1 MVKCL
6 FREIFKCFWLKF
18 TKWNCSSNHGFSVNP
33 LMHNS
38 PKNGQRH
45 FKNIAAFA
53 AKSLKCFDHFKTLC
67 IKGLDRQNVP
77 YNFINLQEFQP
88 ERKRTVFYGLETLS
102 HSAPRL
108 GRLFLEEIKQTNTIS
123 LFKRDVK
130 QLICK
135 EWPCRL
141 CRVFVPNVGFIWHMA
156 PILVLLS
163 LKLWLFLTRVF
174 MIHLTERQMFNNNN
188 RSTSKT
194 WVVILC

>member
-1 MVKCL
+1 
-6 FREIFKCFWLKF
+6 
-18 TKWNCSSNHGFSVNP
+18 
-33 LMHNS
+33 MHNA

-53 AKSLKCFDHFKTLC
+53 AKSLKCFDHFKTLY

-135 EWPCRL
+135 E
-141 CRVFVPNVGFIWHMA
+141 
-156 PILVLLS
+156 
-163 LKLWLFLTRVF
+163 
-174 MIHLTERQMFNNNN
+174 
-188 RSTSKT
+188 
-194 WVVILC
+194 